1 MFYYHLYWSVLVLNC
16 IIIYFH
22 IKQRVHI
29 FLYHTKQVRRY
40 VICSRKYPVENW
52 EFIFIWGIEYISFI
66 IILIQ
71 MVRRVFQDSVYLQNS
86 IKLLN
91 NFLGLSKFSFSKE
104 KTNAWLCDLNV
115 MAKHERRKLGVSYT
129 MDT

>member
-1 MFYYHLYWSVLVLNC
+1 
-16 IIIYFH
+16 
-22 IKQRVHI
+22 
-29 FLYHTKQVRRY
+29 
-40 VICSRKYPVENW
+40 
-52 EFIFIWGIEYISFI
+52 
-66 IILIQ
+66 

-91 NFLGLSKFSFSKE
+91 NFLGPSKFSFSKE

-115 MAKHERRKLGVSYT
+115 MAIHERRKLGVSYT